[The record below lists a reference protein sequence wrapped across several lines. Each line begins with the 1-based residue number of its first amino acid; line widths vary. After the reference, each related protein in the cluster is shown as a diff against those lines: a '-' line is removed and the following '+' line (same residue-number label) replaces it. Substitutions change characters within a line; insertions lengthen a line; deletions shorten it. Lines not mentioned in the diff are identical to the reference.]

1 MPIVPR
7 QDGPSV
13 GPNTLPQARFDAPNM
28 PDVAGAQMRQFGQ
41 GMEQAGHAAANIA
54 TDMQQQAN
62 ELRVTDALNKAK
74 EASLRLT
81 YDKDAGFTNLRGI
94 NALERPDGKPLA
106 QEYGDALQKHLDD
119 IAGTLGN
126 EEQKQLF
133 AKHVGG
139 VKTAFVG
146 QVVQHEANEF
156 KTYGLSVSE
165 GVMSTAIQDIS
176 LNWRDPE
183 AVDKAVTRIK
193 AETYRQAQLLG
204 KSAEWQEAQARKLS
218 STGHKTV
225 LLAALEQNDPAYADA
240 YLKKYSPQMEADD
253 ILAVRSHITNQMDAQ
268 IGASVAGDVV
278 RQAAPR
284 MQQTD
289 FSRMVTITLGTES
302 NGQRYADYGY
312 GKRPD
317 GTPKGRGF
325 LGELKRPDGKVST
338 EISVGV
344 NIGGKEMDIPT
355 LVPTLTKAEVSS
367 LLKGDRPSDAIVQK
381 AVDHAKQRIAQG
393 KSVFADPE
401 LLTSPKGAKGEMQV
415 LDGTS
420 LNPGFGVKPA
430 ADNSPDE
437 RARVGRD
444 YLDAMLKRYGG
455 DPSKAWAAYNAGP
468 GRVDAALKNAE
479 KPVMINASADP
490 NAPKK
495 IDWLALMP
503 QETQKYVAKNM
514 AALSAGGGE
523 LPRPTFAEI
532 DDRLRADPR
541 LAGNPARYKLARE
554 EASRQF
560 EEQTKAIKQREED
573 AVAVAMRGVLQNGGR
588 FTDLP
593 ASVRGAIP
601 PKEVDNVLAFAQKI
615 SKGDDTTSLWL
626 YNKLTGNPAALASM
640 SDSEFFALRREL
652 SESDFKHF
660 SNERAKLTGSA
671 PGANGPGDLNSGAIK
686 QTLDSRLR
694 MLKMDPTPKDDGGA
708 DAARIGGIRQ
718 FVDQYFISAQREAG
732 KKFTDAEV
740 AQHIDALF
748 AKNATFRG
756 WFSDT
761 SGPVL
766 GMKIGDIDSAAK
778 DNIKAAFKRR
788 GVDSPT
794 DAQIMNAYWNMKY
807 ARK

>member
-1 MPIVPR
+1 
-7 QDGPSV
+7 
-13 GPNTLPQARFDAPNM
+13 
-28 PDVAGAQMRQFGQ
+28 
-41 GMEQAGHAAANIA
+41 
-54 TDMQQQAN
+54 
-62 ELRVTDALNKAK
+62 
-74 EASLRLT
+74 
-81 YDKDAGFTNLRGI
+81 
-94 NALERPDGKPLA
+94 
-106 QEYGDALQKHLDD
+106 
-119 IAGTLGN
+119 
-126 EEQKQLF
+126 
-133 AKHVGG
+133 
-139 VKTAFVG
+139 
-146 QVVQHEANEF
+146 
-156 KTYGLSVSE
+156 
-165 GVMSTAIQDIS
+165 
-176 LNWRDPE
+176 
-183 AVDKAVTRIK
+183 
-193 AETYRQAQLLG
+193 
-204 KSAEWQEAQARKLS
+204 
-218 STGHKTV
+218 
-225 LLAALEQNDPAYADA
+225 
-240 YLKKYSPQMEADD
+240 MEADD
-253 ILAVRSHITNQMDAQ
+253 ILAVRSHITKQMDAQ
-268 IGASVAGDVV
+268 IGASVAGEVV

-302 NGQRYADYGY
+302 NGQRY
-312 GKRPD
+312 GKD
-317 GTPKGRGF
+317 GG
-325 LGELKRPDGKVST
+325 
-338 EISVGV
+338 
-344 NIGGKEMDIPT
+344 
-355 LVPTLTKAEVSS
+355 
-367 LLKGDRPSDAIVQK
+367 
-381 AVDHAKQRIAQG
+381 
-393 KSVFADPE
+393 

-415 LDGTS
+415 LDGTN

-455 DPSKAWAAYNAGP
+455 DPAKAWAAYNAGP

-479 KPVMINASADP
+479 KPVMVNASADP

-495 IDWLALMP
+495 IDWLGFLP

-560 EEQTKAIKQREED
+560 EEQTKAVKQREDD
-573 AVAVAMRGVLQNGGR
+573 ATANAMRAVIQNGGR

-593 ASVRGAIP
+593 ASVRGSIP

-626 YNKLTGNPAALASM
+626 YNKLTGNPAALAAM
-640 SDSEFFALRREL
+640 GDSEFFALRREL

-686 QTLDSRLR
+686 QTLDARLR

-718 FVDQYFISAQREAG
+718 FVDQYFVSAQREAG

-756 WFSDT
+756 WFTDT